1 MIFILPHTQYMR
13 YNFLTLCSISFP
25 NIVKASSGLYPHPLF
40 SMSILLF
47 LFLLKLGTT
56 GPPKAVMISHDN
68 ITWTAKVRRIKLN
81 KLG

>member
-25 NIVKASSGLYPHPLF
+25 NILKASSSLYPHPLF
-40 SMSILLF
+40 LMSLLLLS

-68 ITWTAKVRRIKLN
+68 ITWTAKVRRIK
-81 KLG
+81 